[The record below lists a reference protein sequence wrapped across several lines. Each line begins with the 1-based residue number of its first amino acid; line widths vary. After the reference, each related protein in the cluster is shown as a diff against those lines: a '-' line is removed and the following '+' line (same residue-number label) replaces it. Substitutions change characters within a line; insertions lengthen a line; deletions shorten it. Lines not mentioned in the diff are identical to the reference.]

1 MILTDLKNYSD
12 NFFSV
17 IIIGSGPAGIST
29 ALKLEKSK
37 IKSLIIEAGDLELSE
52 DKESFLKGKVH
63 GDIDPKTDL
72 SSVRSRI
79 FGGTSELWGG
89 HCSKFE
95 KYQFKNWPIDYEECY
110 KFESECNKILGLKTY
125 HTDFY
130 YKKFNKDFNQFHRRF
145 ASNLRFKDIYY
156 EKIKNSKYIYLSL
169 NTSFLYFKGSNNQIT
184 AIYCRLKDNL
194 INLKAKYYVLAAGG
208 IENSRLLLWSRV
220 KNQTLLHKDL
230 PIGNYFMDHP
240 WHTPG
245 EGFASYNK
253 LNNYFKNNEVSREFY
268 INCLPRLYLSPNT
281 KFKEENNLLSVAL
294 WLRFKNKSQKKK
306 IERYFTKAY
315 CIAPNFFKT
324 YFEKNKVDDLF
335 KFKVSLHQEQEPLFN
350 NKIYL
355 DKKLD
360 PFGIPLIN
368 LNWKISNKVKR
379 TAKESLIALGK
390 FLIDKNIGRISV
402 EEYIFEEKFKP
413 IFGGAH
419 QMGGTRMGTNYNNS
433 VVDKNLKVHSTKNLF
448 ITGSSVFA
456 TSGHGHPTYTII
468 CLSLRLAD
476 HLNKTLMKL
485 SNNEKN

>member
-1 MILTDLKNYSD
+1 MILSDLKNLND

-29 ALKLEKSK
+29 ALKLEEYR
-37 IKSLIIEAGDLELSE
+37 IKSLIIEAGGLELSE
-52 DKESFLKGKVH
+52 EKESFLKGKVH
-63 GDIDPKTDL
+63 GDLDPKTDL
-72 SSVRSRI
+72 SSLRSRM
-79 FGGTSELWGG
+79 FGGTSALWGG

-95 KYQFKNWPIDYEECY
+95 RHQFKKWPIDYDECY
-110 KFESECNKILGLKTY
+110 KFESECNKILDLKIY
-125 HTDFY
+125 HTNFY

-145 ASNLRFKDIYY
+145 ASNLRFKDVYY
-156 EKIKNSKYIYLSL
+156 EKIKNSRYIYLSL
-169 NTSFLYFKGSNNQIT
+169 NTSFLHFKGSNNQIT
-184 AIYCRLKDNL
+184 AINCKHKDNL
-194 INLKAKYYVLAAGG
+194 INLRAKYYVLAAGG

-220 KNQTLLHKDL
+220 KNQSLVNKDL

-253 LNNYFKNNEVSREFY
+253 LNDYFKSKEVSREFY
-268 INCLPRLYLSPNT
+268 IDCLPRLYLSPNT
-281 KFKEENNLLSVAL
+281 KFRNENDLLSVAL
-294 WLRFKNKSQKKK
+294 WLRFKNKNHSKRGESYLK
-306 IERYFTKAY
+306 KAY

-324 YFEKNKVDDLF
+324 YFEENKKDDLF
-335 KFKVSLHQEQEPLFN
+335 KFKVSLHQEQEPLFD
-350 NKIYL
+350 NKVYL
-355 DKKLD
+355 DNKLD

-368 LNWKISNKVKR
+368 LNWKISDKLKR

-402 EEYIFEEKFKP
+402 DEYIFSENFKHV
-413 IFGGAH
+413 FGGAH

-433 VVDKNLKVHSTKNLF
+433 VVDKNLKVHSMKNLF

-468 CLSLRLAD
+468 CLSLRLGE
-476 HLNKTLMKL
+476 HIRKIL
-485 SNNEKN
+485 